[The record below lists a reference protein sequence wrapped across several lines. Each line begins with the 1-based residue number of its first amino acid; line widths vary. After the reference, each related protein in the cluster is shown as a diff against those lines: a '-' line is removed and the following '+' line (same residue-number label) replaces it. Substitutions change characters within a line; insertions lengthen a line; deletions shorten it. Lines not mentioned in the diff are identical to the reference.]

1 MGVIINKE
9 RMNRQMPQELERVK
23 VLVID
28 DALEPE
34 EIDDEALG
42 TEAGFT
48 RYLKLQRSLRIT

>member
-9 RMNRQMPQELERVK
+9 RMNRQMPKELEQVK

-48 RYLKLQRSLRIT
+48 RHLSFRRI